1 MSVFF
6 SAGELL
12 EVALG
17 IERNGAAFYQALANK
32 TKNKD
37 AKAIYDHLAGQE
49 KKHLNTF
56 QSMLDSVGK
65 YEPPETYPGEHM
77 LYLKSLVD
85 NTVFTDVTAA
95 KQKAARISSEIEALD
110 TGIQAEK
117 DSILFYAEMQNFV
130 REPDRKVVYDIIS
143 EEKGHLR
150 QLSELKQIVQTSQ
163 ASLSQ
168 AKGNKDMPGKV
179 GPV

>member
-1 MSVFF
+1 MSILF
-6 SAGELL
+6 SGSELL

-17 IERNGAAFYQALANK
+17 VENNGAAFYKALAGK

-37 AKAIYDHLAGQE
+37 AKAIYDYLAGEE

-65 YEPPETYPGEHM
+65 YQPPESYPGEYM

-85 NTVFTDVTAA
+85 NTVFTDLAA
-95 KQKAARISSEIEALD
+95 AQQKAEKTSSEIDALD
-110 TGIQAEK
+110 IGMQAEK

-130 REPDRKVVYDIIS
+130 GRADRKVVNKIID
-143 EEKGHLR
+143 EEKSHLR
-150 QLSELKQIVQTSQ
+150 RLSELKQVVQRS
-163 ASLSQ
+163 
-168 AKGNKDMPGKV
+168 
-179 GPV
+179 

>member
-6 SAGELL
+6 SGAELL

-17 IERNGAAFYQALANK
+17 IERNGAAFYQALADK

-37 AKAIYDHLAGQE
+37 AKAIYGYLAGEE

-65 YEPPETYPGEHM
+65 YQPPESYPGEYM
-77 LYLKSLVD
+77 LYLKSLID
-85 NTVFTDVTAA
+85 NTVFTDLAA
-95 KQKAARISSEIEALD
+95 AQQKAEKTSSEIDALD
-110 TGIQAEK
+110 IGVQAEK
-117 DSILFYAEMQNFV
+117 DGILFYAEMQNFV
-130 REPDRKVVYDIIS
+130 RESDRRVVYDIIN

-150 QLSELKQIVQTSQ
+150 QLSELKQIVQRS
-163 ASLSQ
+163 
-168 AKGNKDMPGKV
+168 
-179 GPV
+179 

>member
-6 SAGELL
+6 SGVELL

-17 IERNGAAFYQALANK
+17 IERNGAAFYQALAGK

-37 AKAIYDHLAGQE
+37 AKAIYGYLAGEE

-65 YEPPETYPGEHM
+65 YQPPESYPGEYM
-77 LYLKSLVD
+77 LYLKSLID
-85 NTVFTDVTAA
+85 NTVFTDLAA
-95 KQKAARISSEIEALD
+95 AQQKAEKTSSEIDALD
-110 TGIQAEK
+110 IGVQAEK

-130 REPDRKVVYDIIS
+130 GKGDREVVSSIID

-150 QLSELKQIVQTSQ
+150 QLSELKQAV
-163 ASLSQ
+163 
-168 AKGNKDMPGKV
+168 
-179 GPV
+179 